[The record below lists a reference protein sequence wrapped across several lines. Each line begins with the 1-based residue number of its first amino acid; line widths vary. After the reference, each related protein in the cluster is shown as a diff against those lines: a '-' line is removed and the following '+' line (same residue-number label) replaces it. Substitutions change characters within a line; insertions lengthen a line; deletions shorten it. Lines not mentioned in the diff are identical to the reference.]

1 MYHLRVSSAPEPPR
15 PGPADRSADGVAFL
29 LAQLGAHAASQFAAR
44 LRPHGLRP
52 PEAGVLNRL
61 ARSPG
66 ESQRALADALGMHAP
81 RLVALIDDLE
91 ARGLVERAR
100 DPRDR
105 RNYAISLTDA
115 GLRAL
120 HDVSAVA
127 REHEQAL
134 TAALDDAERAQLA
147 SLLRRIAEEQALS
160 PGVHP
165 GFGRIGRPRAE
176 GSAPT
181 AP

>member
-1 MYHLRVSSAPEPPR
+1 M
-15 PGPADRSADGVAFL
+15 AFL
-29 LAQLGAHAASQFAAR
+29 LAQLGAHAASVFADR
-44 LRPHGLRP
+44 LLPLDLRP
-52 PEAGVLNRL
+52 ADVGVLSRL

-91 ARGLVERAR
+91 QRGLVERRR

-115 GLRAL
+115 GRRTLRQI
-120 HDVSAVA
+120 SAVA
-127 REHEQAL
+127 TQHEQAV
-134 TAALDDAERAQLA
+134 TAALGEEERAQLA
-147 SLLRRIAEEQALS
+147 SLLRRIADEQGLT

-165 GFGRIGRPRAE
+165 GFRRLGPRGRAGPPTT
-176 GSAPT
+176 SAI
-181 AP
+181 APDR

>member
-1 MYHLRVSSAPEPPR
+1 
-15 PGPADRSADGVAFL
+15 VAFL
-29 LAQLGAHAASQFAAR
+29 LAQLGAHAASAFAAR
-44 LRPHGLRP
+44 LAPLDLRP
-52 PEAGVLNRL
+52 PEAGVLRRL

-91 ARGLVERAR
+91 ARGLVERRR

-115 GLRAL
+115 G
-120 HDVSAVA
+120 HQTMGQISAVA
-127 REHEQAL
+127 KRHEQAM
-134 TAALDDAERAQLA
+134 TAALGDEERAQLA
-147 SLLRRIAEEQALS
+147 SLLRRIAVEQALT

-165 GFGRIGRPRAE
+165 GFRRIGQRGHNRAPATSE
-176 GSAPT
+176 VAPVSDEPE
-181 AP
+181 AG

>member
-1 MYHLRVSSAPEPPR
+1 M
-15 PGPADRSADGVAFL
+15 AFL
-29 LAQLGAHAASQFAAR
+29 LAQLGAHAASAFADR
-44 LRPHGLRP
+44 LRALDLRP

-91 ARGLVERAR
+91 ARGLVERRR

-105 RNYAISLTDA
+105 RNYALSLTDA
-115 GLRAL
+115 GRQTLRRL
-120 HDVSAVA
+120 SAVA
-127 REHEQAL
+127 KQHEQAL
-134 TAALDDAERAQLA
+134 TAALDDEERAQLA
-147 SLLRRIAEEQALS
+147 SLLRRVADEQGLT

-165 GFGRIGRPRAE
+165 GFRHAGPRPARTE
-176 GSAPT
+176 R
-181 AP
+181 

>member
-1 MYHLRVSSAPEPPR
+1 
-15 PGPADRSADGVAFL
+15 VAFL
-29 LAQLGAHAASQFAAR
+29 VAQLGAHAASAFADR
-44 LRPHGLRP
+44 LLPLGLRP
-52 PEAGVLNRL
+52 PDAGVLGRL

-91 ARGLVERAR
+91 ARGLVERRR

-115 GLRAL
+115 GRQTMRQIA
-120 HDVSAVA
+120 AVA
-127 REHEQAL
+127 KEHEQAL
-134 TAALDDAERAQLA
+134 TAALHDEEREQLA
-147 SLLRRIAEEQALS
+147 SLLRRIADEQALT

-165 GFGRIGRPRAE
+165 GFRRMGQRGRDD
-176 GSAPT
+176 APAASEV
-181 AP
+181 APVADEALQEPKA